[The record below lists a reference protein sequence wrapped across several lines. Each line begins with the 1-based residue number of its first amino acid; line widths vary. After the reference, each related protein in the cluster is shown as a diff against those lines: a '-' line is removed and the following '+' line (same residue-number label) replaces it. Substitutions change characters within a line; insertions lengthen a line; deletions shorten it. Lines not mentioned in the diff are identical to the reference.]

1 VDPVEAFL
9 RSKGVQ
15 FHLGHRLV
23 AVEGACRRVTAL
35 RFSNGERFALR
46 DTDTVAMTVSD
57 QETANLAGVDVRWSV
72 GDADEMTCYV
82 AITDQGTAQRL
93 RDTRVLDASG
103 CHMFSVFDHAWMIG
117 AGIDEVHTHGYEM
130 LLFVP
135 VLNMRAK
142 SSVSGRAVFEC
153 TEEQFTG
160 ELLAILG
167 LDPTRAK
174 VLLDPRE
181 PSLAEDVHSLWRTKA
196 SNHHGNSNRLAHPVS
211 STWSNLFG
219 RM

>member
-1 VDPVEAFL
+1 MKRSEIEIMAPVGSYESL
-9 RSKGVQ
+9 RAAIQG
-15 FHLGHRLV
+15 
-23 AVEGACRRVTAL
+23 GANSIY
-35 RFSNGERFALR
+35 F
-46 DTDTVAMTVSD
+46 
-57 QETANLAGVDVRWSV
+57 
-72 GDADEMTCYV
+72 
-82 AITDQGTAQRL
+82 
-93 RDTRVLDASG
+93 
-103 CHMFSVFDHAWMIG
+103 
-117 AGIDEVHTHGYEM
+117 GIEQ
-130 LLFVP
+130 
-135 VLNMRAK
+135 LNMRAK